1 MSRRLWVKLLG
12 AFTLIIILG
21 VGTTVLLTR
30 QGAATR
36 FSHFMAG
43 DQMFQPEYLQEDLA
57 VYYQAQG
64 SWQGIAAAFPQV
76 IRHASS
82 GGMMGGMMGHA
93 MGMYNSAI
101 VLLDESGQVVARMG
115 SRAASSRGQGNRGQN
130 SGGQNRA
137 DPAGQPW
144 PIRVDG
150 RQVGMLLIDGEP
162 MSDVDGSGNT
172 LLSGV
177 TRAALIAGLLAGLVA
192 FALAIVLVR
201 QITHPLTELNDA
213 TQRIAQGDL
222 TARVP
227 REGVDELGQ
236 LGGAFNR
243 MASALETQETLRR
256 NLMADVAHELR
267 TPLTAI
273 QGTVEALQDG
283 IFPLTA
289 EGLDPIHEETL
300 LLGRLVEDLRTLAQ
314 AEAGHLSLNLA
325 DVDVG
330 ELTERIVVGQ
340 LSVAQQAGVALS
352 WRVETGLPTLL
363 GDNQRI
369 AQVLSNLLSNALR
382 HTPAGGTIE
391 VTVSSTQDL
400 SGFPKPGR
408 SDSSPGLLLSVQDSG
423 PGIEPAD
430 LPHIFDRFYRGDPSR
445 SRGTGGSGL
454 GLTIARQLVEAH
466 DGRIWAE
473 SPPRGEVKG
482 SIFCVWLPGDRRSPP
497 EKNTL

>member
-1 MSRRLWVKLLG
+1 MSQRLWVKLLG
-12 AFTLIIILG
+12 AFTLIIVLG

-36 FSHFMAG
+36 FSHFMTG
-43 DQMFQPEYLQEDLA
+43 DQMFQPEHLQEDLA
-57 VYYQAQG
+57 VYYQEQG

-76 IRHASS
+76 VRHASS

-93 MGMYNSAI
+93 MGMYDSAI

-115 SRAASSRGQGNRGQN
+115 NRGQGNRGQN
-130 SGGQNRA
+130 RA
-137 DPAGQPW
+137 SPTGQPW

-162 MSDVDGSGNT
+162 MTDVDGSGNT

-192 FALAIVLVR
+192 FALALVLVR

-222 TARVP
+222 SARVP
-227 REGVDELGQ
+227 AQGKDELSQ

-243 MASALETQETLRR
+243 MASTLETQETLRR

-283 IFPLTA
+283 IFPLTT

-314 AEAGHLSLNLA
+314 AEAGHLSLNRA
-325 DVDVG
+325 SVNVA
-330 ELTERIVVGQ
+330 ELTERIVTG
-340 LSVAQQAGVALS
+340 LLPSAQQADIRLTWHIAADI
-352 WRVETGLPTLL
+352 PTLQ
-363 GDNQRI
+363 GDPQRVG
-369 AQVLSNLLSNALR
+369 QVLTNLLSNALR
-382 HTPAGGTIE
+382 HTSAGGAI
-391 VTVSSTQDL
+391 TVSVEMAESDL
-400 SGFPKPGR
+400 PGFPKPGR
-408 SDSSPGLLLSVQDSG
+408 SDSLPERGILFSVQDSG
-423 PGIEPAD
+423 PGIDPAD

-445 SRGTGGSGL
+445 SRATGGSGL

-466 DGRIWAE
+466 AGRIWAE
-473 SPPRGEVKG
+473 SPPPGEEEG
-482 SIFCVWLPGDRRSPP
+482 SIFYVWLPGNAYRSGKIQ
-497 EKNTL
+497 EEI

>member
-1 MSRRLWVKLLG
+1 MSQRLWVKLLG
-12 AFTLIIILG
+12 AFTLIIVLG

-30 QGAATR
+30 QGTATR

-43 DQMFQPEYLQEDLA
+43 DQMFQPEHLQEDLA

-76 IRHASS
+76 IRHTSS

-115 SRAASSRGQGNRGQN
+115 NRGQGNRGQN
-130 SGGQNRA
+130 SGGANRA
-137 DPAGQPW
+137 DPAGRPW

-150 RQVGMLLIDGEP
+150 RQVGTLLIDGEP

-314 AEAGHLSLNLA
+314 AEAGQLSLNLA

-330 ELTERIVVGQ
+330 ELTERIVAGQ
-340 LSVAQQAGVALS
+340 LPAAQQAGVELS
-352 WRVETGLPTLL
+352 WQVETGLPALQ
-363 GDNQRI
+363 GDSQRV
-369 AQVLSNLLSNALR
+369 AQVLANLLSNALR
-382 HTPAGGTIE
+382 HTSAGGKIE
-391 VTVSSTQDL
+391 VTVRAAQAPPD
-400 SGFPKPGR
+400 FPKPGR

-423 PGIEPAD
+423 PGIGPTD

-454 GLTIARQLVEAH
+454 GLAIARQLVEAH
-466 DGRIWAE
+466 AGRIWAE
-473 SPPRGEVKG
+473 SPPTGEVEG
-482 SIFCVWLPGDRRSPP
+482 SIFCVWLPGG
-497 EKNTL
+497 